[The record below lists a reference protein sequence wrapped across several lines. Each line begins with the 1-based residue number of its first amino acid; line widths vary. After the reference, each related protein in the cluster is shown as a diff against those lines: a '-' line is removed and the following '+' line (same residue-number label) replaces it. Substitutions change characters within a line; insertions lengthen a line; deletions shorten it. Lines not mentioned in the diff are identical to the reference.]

1 MINWLHFIRGEI
13 MKGFVKRNRKTFVFL
28 TSLMLFLAGAAIF
41 QQMMMND
48 DFEDVAVVS
57 VETKGEEEQNNE
69 KLLKPVGD
77 DVNIEKKYYE
87 SDMSDSDAQK
97 ALVYFE
103 GFYRPNDGID
113 YCKNGKEFDVCAAT
127 SGEVTRK
134 ENDSLLGWIV
144 SIQHESG
151 MVTTYQ
157 SVNNIKVEK
166 GDQVKQGDI
175 IATSGSN
182 VYQSELKNHLHFILS
197 KDNQTMNPEKYFDK
211 ELVKIKN

>member
-1 MINWLHFIRGEI
+1 
-13 MKGFVKRNRKTFVFL
+13 MKGFVKRNRRTFVFL

-57 VETKGEEEQNNE
+57 VETKQKDDEDNE

-77 DVNIEKKYYE
+77 DVQIEKRFYD
-87 SDMSDSDAQK
+87 SDMSDSESQK

-103 GFYRPNDGID
+103 GVYRPNDGID
-113 YCKNGKEFDVCAAT
+113 YCKDGKEFDVYAST
-127 SGEVTRK
+127 SGEVIRK
-134 ENDSLLGWIV
+134 ENDSLLGWILT
-144 SIQHESG
+144 IQHESG

-166 GDQVKQGDI
+166 GDQVKQGDV
-175 IATSGSN
+175 IATSGTN

-197 KDNQTMNPEKYFDK
+197 KDNETLNPEKYFDK
-211 ELVKIKN
+211 ELVKTKN

>member
-1 MINWLHFIRGEI
+1 MRKWLHFIRGEN
-13 MKGFVKRNRKTFVFL
+13 MKGFVKRNRRTFVFL

-57 VETKGEEEQNNE
+57 VETKQKDDEDNE

-77 DVNIEKKYYE
+77 DVQIEKRFYD
-87 SDMSDSDAQK
+87 SDMSDSESQK

-103 GFYRPNDGID
+103 GVYRPNDGID
-113 YCKNGKEFDVCAAT
+113 YCKDGKEFDVYAST
-127 SGEVTRK
+127 SGEVIRK
-134 ENDSLLGWIV
+134 ENDSLLGWIL

-166 GDQVKQGDI
+166 GDQVKQGDV
-175 IATSGSN
+175 IATSGTN

-197 KDNQTMNPEKYFDK
+197 KDNETLNPEKYFDK
-211 ELVKIKN
+211 ELVKTKN

>member
-1 MINWLHFIRGEI
+1 
-13 MKGFVKRNRKTFVFL
+13 MKGFVKRNRRTFVFL

-57 VETKGEEEQNNE
+57 VETKQKDDEDNE

-77 DVNIEKKYYE
+77 DVQIEKRFYD
-87 SDMSDSDAQK
+87 SDKSDSESQK

-103 GFYRPNDGID
+103 GVYRPNDGID
-113 YCKNGKEFDVCAAT
+113 YCKDGKEFDVYAST
-127 SGEVTRK
+127 SGEVIRK
-134 ENDSLLGWIV
+134 ENDSLLGWIL

-166 GDQVKQGDI
+166 GDQVKQGDV
-175 IATSGSN
+175 IATSGTN

-197 KDNQTMNPEKYFDK
+197 KDNETLNPEKYFDK
-211 ELVKIKN
+211 ELVKTKN

>member
-1 MINWLHFIRGEI
+1 
-13 MKGFVKRNRKTFVFL
+13 
-28 TSLMLFLAGAAIF
+28 
-41 QQMMMND
+41 MMMND

-57 VETKGEEEQNNE
+57 VETKQKDDEDNE

-77 DVNIEKKYYE
+77 DVQIEKRFYD
-87 SDMSDSDAQK
+87 SDMSDSESQK

-103 GFYRPNDGID
+103 GVYRPNDGID
-113 YCKNGKEFDVCAAT
+113 YCKDGKEFDVYAST
-127 SGEVTRK
+127 SGEVIRK
-134 ENDSLLGWIV
+134 ENDSLLGWIL

-166 GDQVKQGDI
+166 GDQVKQGDV
-175 IATSGSN
+175 IATSGTN

-197 KDNQTMNPEKYFDK
+197 KDNETLNPEKYFDK
-211 ELVKIKN
+211 ELVKTKN

>member
-1 MINWLHFIRGEI
+1 
-13 MKGFVKRNRKTFVFL
+13 MKGFVKRNRRTFVFL

-57 VETKGEEEQNNE
+57 VETKQKDDEDNE

-77 DVNIEKKYYE
+77 DVQIEKRFYD
-87 SDMSDSDAQK
+87 SDMSDSESQK

-103 GFYRPNDGID
+103 GVYRPNDGID
-113 YCKNGKEFDVCAAT
+113 YCKDGKEFDVYAST
-127 SGEVTRK
+127 SGEVIRK
-134 ENDSLLGWIV
+134 ENDSLLGWIL

-166 GDQVKQGDI
+166 GDQVKQGDV
-175 IATSGSN
+175 IATSGTN

-197 KDNQTMNPEKYFDK
+197 KDNETLNPEKYFDK
-211 ELVKIKN
+211 ELVKTKN